1 MEFEML
7 ASGYGL
13 LEAPRVDDLGRL
25 CFSDIPNGG
34 IYRRNPGGNVETL
47 IPKRKGVGGMNFNQ
61 SGGLVLTGRALTAA
75 WRRATASAAAESARP
90 WQLGQESHYDRAL
103 MLALSAERGGDPDR
117 PGKRDALDPLLW
129 SAARDGAVW
138 ERLSSTS

>member
-25 CFSDIPNGG
+25 YFTDIPNGG

-61 SGGLVLTGRALTAA
+61 SGGLVLTGRALIHWDEKTGKSRDLFAA
-75 WRRATASAAAESARP
+75 SGRQAYQHERSHMRRPRQRLHRHH
-90 WQLGQESHYDRAL
+90 QL
-103 MLALSAERGGDPDR
+103 
-117 PGKRDALDPLLW
+117 
-129 SAARDGAVW
+129 
-138 ERLSSTS
+138 